1 MDQDDLFLFS
11 KKAKVK
17 TIGYKAVKGKFK
29 LTAEDK
35 GKYLL
40 GAVSA
45 RKTSIAL
52 TTSPPSTS
60 PSPHFNQQGRF
71 ALLLNSCQ
79 PLPWA
84 H

>member
-40 GAVSA
+40 GAVISSQDQYSA
-45 RKTSIAL
+45 N
-52 TTSPPSTS
+52 
-60 PSPHFNQQGRF
+60 HFAAQYIPF
-71 ALLLNSCQ
+71 A
-79 PLPWA
+79 A
-84 H
+84 F